1 MLTIKKLKGA
11 KFANAAGNIART
23 ADGFAFYEEGKGW
36 LAFSHDRDRYGI
48 LIPYI
53 PCGGRRA
60 LQAILDAGGFVT
72 MDGMEYVNPNA

>member
-1 MLTIKKLKGA
+1 MLTIKKIKEA
-11 KFANAAGNIART
+11 KFANAAGTITRVAN
-23 ADGFAFYEEGKGW
+23 GYAFYEEGKGW
-36 LAFSHDRDRYGI
+36 IAFSHDRDRFGI

-53 PCGGRRA
+53 PCGGRKA